1 MKRFLKL
8 IGIVGLAAGAAA
20 LTTVVMSD
28 AEVRAKVADAACKVK
43 KAAHEVADTVAAGVN
58 QARKEDGMSAAEK
71 NQAWVDEQWEAI
83 GI

>member
-1 MKRFLKL
+1 MKKFLKF

-28 AEVRAKVADAACKVK
+28 FEVRAKVADAATKVK
-43 KAAHEVADTVAAGVN
+43 KAAHEVADTIAAGVDK
-58 QARKEDGMSAAEK
+58 ARKEGSMSPTEK